1 MIKLTRNSALAI
13 ALFAFAMVG
22 CSKIDESAKTALI
35 NRTETLIVDW
45 EHLLK
50 ETEVE
55 GKANPHTK
63 IHRIQSEGASLK
75 TDTID
80 ILKAL
85 MNNVQADRTAK
96 KIAVLSTNYVKS
108 EKDSPQTYRD
118 AQRNLEFAKDLLAR
132 IEKL

>member
-1 MIKLTRNSALAI
+1 MIKLTRNSAFAI
-13 ALFAFAMVG
+13 ALLAFAMVG

-35 NRTETLIVDW
+35 KRTETLIVDW
-45 EHLLK
+45 ERLLK
-50 ETEVE
+50 ETEAE
-55 GKANPHTK
+55 GKANPHVK
-63 IHRIQSEGASLK
+63 IAQIQSVGHPLK
-75 TDTID
+75 TDTEN

-85 MNNVQADRTAK
+85 MNDVQADRTAK
-96 KIAVLSTNYVKS
+96 KIADLSAKYAKT